1 MSAPMR
7 LVVLVSGNGSNLQ
20 AVLDACESG
29 VLAAEV
35 VAVVSNKHSV
45 KALERA
51 ESAGVPAVVVS
62 AVAGETRDEYDTR
75 LTSVVS
81 SFLPDFV
88 VLAGYMRILSM
99 EFLSWFPGQ
108 VVNLHPSL
116 PGDIVGVG
124 AIEKAYAEFQS
135 GLRDHSGVMVH
146 FVPDEGVDN
155 GPVLAS
161 ARVEIAHDDT
171 LVTFEEKMH
180 RLEHKLLIEVL
191 RELSVKY
198 TKVGEP
204 S

>member
-1 MSAPMR
+1 MSVPMR

-20 AVLDACESG
+20 AIIDACETG
-29 VLAAEV
+29 RLAAEV

-62 AVAGETRDEYDTR
+62 AVLGESRAEYDTR

-81 SFLPDFV
+81 SFMPDFV

-108 VVNLHPSL
+108 VINLHPSL

-124 AIEKAYAEFQS
+124 AIDKAYAEFQS
-135 GLRDHSGVMVH
+135 GLRNHSGVMVH
-146 FVPDEGVDN
+146 FVPDEGVDD

-161 ARVEIAHDDT
+161 ARVEIALNDT
-171 LVTFEEKMH
+171 LETFEEKMH
-180 RLEHKLLIEVL
+180 RQEHQLLVEVL
-191 RELSVKY
+191 RELSVKF

>member
-1 MSAPMR
+1 MNAPMR

-20 AVLDACESG
+20 AILDACGSQT
-29 VLAAEV
+29 LAAEV

-62 AVAGETRDEYDTR
+62 AVTGESRADYDTR

-81 SFLPDFV
+81 SFMPDFV

-124 AIEKAYAEFQS
+124 AIEKAFAEFQN
-135 GLRDHSGVMVH
+135 GTRDHSGVMVH
-146 FVPDEGVDN
+146 FVPDEGVDD

-161 ARVEIAHDDT
+161 ARVEIAPGDT
-171 LVTFEEKMH
+171 LEIFEEKMH
-180 RLEHKLLIEVL
+180 RQEHQLLVKVL
-191 RELSVKY
+191 RELSLKY
-198 TKVGEP
+198 AKVGE
-204 S
+204 ST

>member
-116 PGDIVGVG
+116 PVDIVGVG

-135 GLRDHSGVMVH
+135 GIRDHSGVMVH
-146 FVPDEGVDN
+146 FVPDEGVDS

-171 LVTFEEKMH
+171 LVTFEAKMH
-180 RLEHKLLIEVL
+180 RQEHKLLVEVL

>member
-20 AVLDACESG
+20 AILNACESG
-29 VLAAEV
+29 ILSAEV

-62 AVAGETRDEYDTR
+62 AVAGETRAEYDTR

-81 SFLPDFV
+81 SFMPDFV

-135 GLRDHSGVMVH
+135 GIRDHSGVMVH
-146 FVPDEGVDN
+146 FVPDEGVDS

-180 RLEHKLLIEVL
+180 RQEHKLLVEVL
-191 RELSVKY
+191 RELALKY
-198 TKVGEP
+198 TKVGEA

>member
-20 AVLDACESG
+20 AILDACESG
-29 VLAAEV
+29 ILAAEV

-81 SFLPDFV
+81 SFMPDFV
-88 VLAGYMRILSM
+88 VLAVYMRILSM

-108 VVNLHPSL
+108 VINLHPSL

>member
-7 LVVLVSGNGSNLQ
+7 LLVLDSANGSNQQ

-135 GLRDHSGVMVH
+135 GIRDHSGVMVH
-146 FVPDEGVDN
+146 FVPDEGVDS

-171 LVTFEEKMH
+171 LVTFEAKMH
-180 RLEHKLLIEVL
+180 RQEHKLLVEVL

>member
-20 AVLDACESG
+20 AILDACESG
-29 VLAAEV
+29 ILSAEV

-62 AVAGETRDEYDTR
+62 AVAEETRAEYDTR

-81 SFLPDFV
+81 SFMPDFV

-135 GLRDHSGVMVH
+135 GIRDHRGVMVH
-146 FVPDEGVDN
+146 YVPDEGVDS

-180 RLEHKLLIEVL
+180 RQEHKLLVEVL

>member
-20 AVLDACESG
+20 AILDACESG
-29 VLAAEV
+29 ILAAEV

-51 ESAGVPAVVVS
+51 ESAGIPAVVVS

-81 SFLPDFV
+81 SFMPDFV

-108 VVNLHPSL
+108 VINLHPSL

>member
-135 GLRDHSGVMVH
+135 GIRDHSGVMVH
-146 FVPDEGVDN
+146 FVPDEGVDS

-171 LVTFEEKMH
+171 IVTFEEKMH

>member
-1 MSAPMR
+1 MNVPMR

-20 AVLDACESG
+20 AILDACESG
-29 VLAAEV
+29 TLSAEV

-51 ESAGVPAVVVS
+51 ERAGVPAVVVS
-62 AVAGETRDEYDTR
+62 AVSGESRTEYDTR
-75 LTSVVS
+75 LTSIVS
-81 SFLPDFV
+81 SFMPDFV

-108 VVNLHPSL
+108 VINLHPSL

-124 AIEKAYAEFQS
+124 AIEKAYYEFTQ
-135 GLRDHSGVMVH
+135 GTRDHSGVMVH
-146 FVPDEGVDN
+146 FVPDEGVDD

-161 ARVEIAHDDT
+161 ARVEIALNDT
-171 LVTFEEKMH
+171 LETFEEKMH
-180 RLEHKLLIEVL
+180 RQEHELLVEVL
-191 RELSVKY
+191 RELSVKIM
-198 TKVGEP
+198 KVGD

>member
-1 MSAPMR
+1 MSASMR

-20 AVLDACESG
+20 AILNACESG
-29 VLAAEV
+29 ILSAEV

-62 AVAGETRDEYDTR
+62 AVAGETRAEYDTR

-81 SFLPDFV
+81 SFMPDFV

-124 AIEKAYAEFQS
+124 AIDKAYAEFQS

-161 ARVEIAHDDT
+161 ARVEIAHDDS

-180 RLEHKLLIEVL
+180 RQEHKLLVEVL

>member
-1 MSAPMR
+1 
-7 LVVLVSGNGSNLQ
+7 
-20 AVLDACESG
+20 
-29 VLAAEV
+29 
-35 VAVVSNKHSV
+35 
-45 KALERA
+45 
-51 ESAGVPAVVVS
+51 VS
-62 AVAGETRDEYDTR
+62 AVTGESRADYDTR

-81 SFLPDFV
+81 SFMADFV

-124 AIEKAYAEFQS
+124 AIEKAFAEFQN
-135 GLRDHSGVMVH
+135 GTRNHSGVMVH

-161 ARVEIAHDDT
+161 ARVEIAPNDT
-171 LVTFEEKMH
+171 LETFEEKMH
-180 RLEHKLLIEVL
+180 RQEHQLLVEVL
-191 RELSVKY
+191 RELALKY

>member
-1 MSAPMR
+1 MNAPMR

-20 AVLDACESG
+20 AILDACGSQT
-29 VLAAEV
+29 LAAEV

-62 AVAGETRDEYDTR
+62 AVTGESRADYDTR

-81 SFLPDFV
+81 SFMPDFV

-124 AIEKAYAEFQS
+124 AIEKAFAEFQN
-135 GLRDHSGVMVH
+135 GTRDHSGVMVH

-155 GPVLAS
+155 GPVLAT
-161 ARVEIAHDDT
+161 ARVEMAPGDT
-171 LVTFEEKMH
+171 LEIFEEKMH
-180 RLEHKLLIEVL
+180 RQEHQLLVKVL
-191 RELSVKY
+191 RELSLKY
-198 TKVGEP
+198 AKVGE
-204 S
+204 ST

>member
-135 GLRDHSGVMVH
+135 GIRDHSGVMVH
-146 FVPDEGVDN
+146 FVPDEGVDS

-171 LVTFEEKMH
+171 LVTFEAKMH
-180 RLEHKLLIEVL
+180 RQEHKLLVEVL
-191 RELSVKY
+191 RESSVKY

>member
-1 MSAPMR
+1 
-7 LVVLVSGNGSNLQ
+7 
-20 AVLDACESG
+20 

-35 VAVVSNKHSV
+35 VAVVSSKHDV

-62 AVAGETRDEYDTR
+62 AVTGESRAEYDAR

-81 SFLPDFV
+81 SFMADFV

-124 AIEKAYAEFQS
+124 AIEKAFAEFQA
-135 GLRDHSGVMVH
+135 GTRDHSGVMVH

-161 ARVEIAHDDT
+161 ARVEITPEDT
-171 LVTFEEKMH
+171 LETFEEKMH
-180 RLEHKLLIEVL
+180 RQEHQLLVEVL
-191 RELSVKY
+191 RELALKY

>member
-20 AVLDACESG
+20 AILNACESG
-29 VLAAEV
+29 ILSAEV

-62 AVAGETRDEYDTR
+62 AVAGETRAEYDTR

-81 SFLPDFV
+81 SFMPDFV

-135 GLRDHSGVMVH
+135 GIRDHSGVMVH
-146 FVPDEGVDN
+146 FVPDEGVDS

-161 ARVEIAHDDT
+161 ARVEIAPNDT
-171 LVTFEEKMH
+171 LETFEEKMH
-180 RLEHKLLIEVL
+180 RQEHQLLVEVL

-198 TKVGEP
+198 SKVGEP

>member
-135 GLRDHSGVMVH
+135 GIRDHSGVMVH
-146 FVPDEGVDN
+146 FVPDEGVDS

>member
-20 AVLDACESG
+20 AILDSCESG
-29 VLAAEV
+29 ILAAEV

-62 AVAGETRDEYDTR
+62 AVAGETRAEYDTR

-81 SFLPDFV
+81 SFMPDFV

-135 GLRDHSGVMVH
+135 GIRDHSGVMVH
-146 FVPDEGVDN
+146 FVPDEGVDS

-161 ARVEIAHDDT
+161 ARVEIAPNDT
-171 LVTFEEKMH
+171 LEIFEEKMH
-180 RLEHKLLIEVL
+180 RQEHQLLVEVL

>member
-20 AVLDACESG
+20 AILNACESG
-29 VLAAEV
+29 ILSAEV

-62 AVAGETRDEYDTR
+62 AVAGETRAEYDTR

-81 SFLPDFV
+81 SFMPDFV

-135 GLRDHSGVMVH
+135 GIRDHSGVMVH
-146 FVPDEGVDN
+146 FVPDEGVDS

-161 ARVEIAHDDT
+161 ARVEIAPNDT
-171 LVTFEEKMH
+171 LETFEEKMH
-180 RLEHKLLIEVL
+180 RQEHQLLVEVL
-191 RELSVKY
+191 RELALKY
-198 TKVGEP
+198 TKVGEA

>member
-20 AVLDACESG
+20 AILDSCESG
-29 VLAAEV
+29 ILAAEV

-62 AVAGETRDEYDTR
+62 AVAGETRAEYDTR

-81 SFLPDFV
+81 SFMPDFV

-135 GLRDHSGVMVH
+135 GIRDHSGVMVH
-146 FVPDEGVDN
+146 FVPDEGVDS

-161 ARVEIAHDDT
+161 ARVGIAHDDT

-180 RLEHKLLIEVL
+180 RQEHKLLVEVL

>member
-20 AVLDACESG
+20 AILNACESG
-29 VLAAEV
+29 ILSAEV

-62 AVAGETRDEYDTR
+62 AVAGETRAEYDTR

-81 SFLPDFV
+81 SFMPDFV

-135 GLRDHSGVMVH
+135 GIRDHSGVMVH
-146 FVPDEGVDN
+146 FVPDEGVDS

-180 RLEHKLLIEVL
+180 RQEHKLLVEVL
-191 RELSVKY
+191 RELALKY

>member
-20 AVLDACESG
+20 AILDACESG
-29 VLAAEV
+29 ILAAEV

-81 SFLPDFV
+81 SFMPDFV

-108 VVNLHPSL
+108 VINLHPSL

>member
-20 AVLDACESG
+20 AILDACESG
-29 VLAAEV
+29 ILAAEV

-81 SFLPDFV
+81 SFMPDFV

-108 VVNLHPSL
+108 VINLHPSL

-135 GLRDHSGVMVH
+135 GIRDHSGVMVH

>member
-20 AVLDACESG
+20 AILNACESG
-29 VLAAEV
+29 ILSAEV

-62 AVAGETRDEYDTR
+62 AVAEETRAEYDTR

-81 SFLPDFV
+81 SFMPDFV

-135 GLRDHSGVMVH
+135 GIRDHSGVMVH
-146 FVPDEGVDN
+146 FVPDEGVDS

-180 RLEHKLLIEVL
+180 LQEHKLLVEVL

-198 TKVGEP
+198 TKVGEL

>member
-20 AVLDACESG
+20 AVIDACESG

-135 GLRDHSGVMVH
+135 GIRDHSGVMVH
-146 FVPDEGVDN
+146 FVPDEGVDS

-171 LVTFEEKMH
+171 LVTFEAKMH
-180 RLEHKLLIEVL
+180 RQEHKLLVEVL